1 MPALPPPRPAHV
13 RRWRASH
20 TVWLAGALAL
30 VVALDAA
37 ASADSGV
44 NPLLPMLIAVAA
56 ILLVVVVPMALA
68 VRPGEAAP

>member
-1 MPALPPPRPAHV
+1 
-13 RRWRASH
+13 
-20 TVWLAGALAL
+20 
-30 VVALDAA
+30 VALDAA